1 MRRHFLLPPAAAVL
15 ARALAGCGPSRL
27 KTKGRLVKNGE
38 PFRPAEGEL
47 VRVMFVPLPEGGGP
61 VKDFY
66 MAQFNPADGTFQV
79 VGKDLKGMP
88 PGKYRISVEHLR
100 KRQDL
105 FRGAFDS
112 ENSPFV
118 REVRSSGEELVLDL
132 GAAAPAR
139 AGPQG
144 AGPPVDERRLR
155 R

>member
-1 MRRHFLLPPAAAVL
+1 MRSRSLLPAAALL
-15 ARALAGCGPSRL
+15 AFALAGCGPRML

-38 PFRPAEGEL
+38 PFRPAEGEM
-47 VRVMFVPLPEGGGP
+47 VRVMFVPLPEGGGT

-88 PGKYRISVEHLR
+88 PGKYRIAVEHLR
-100 KRQDL
+100 KKRDL
-105 FRGAFDS
+105 FGGAFDS
-112 ENSPFV
+112 ESSPFV

-132 GAAAPAR
+132 GDAPAR
-139 AGPQG
+139 TG
-144 AGPPVDERRLR
+144 AQRAVSSGGERRER